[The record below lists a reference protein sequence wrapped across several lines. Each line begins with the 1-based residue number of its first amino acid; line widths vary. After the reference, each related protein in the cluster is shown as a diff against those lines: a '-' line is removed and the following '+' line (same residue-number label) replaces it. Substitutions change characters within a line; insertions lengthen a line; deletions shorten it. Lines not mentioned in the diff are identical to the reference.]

1 MSQEARSY
9 MRILLMMAPTCE
21 KQHSIHAAANHP
33 LALAQLAAQLDK
45 KHEIKGYDPDMD
57 PGYPKSMVQLIASFK
72 PDLIGINFRIFDT
85 TLSYE
90 PRSYLP
96 ELEKALTLTRKAA
109 PLAVIVIGGSAYSF
123 FPDIL
128 LERLPQVDLGFLLD
142 ADVSF
147 PAFVENPSDKPVQ
160 KGIYYRDNDKII
172 YTGKVP
178 ETSFDSFASP
188 DFDLIPMAP
197 YARQGRAA
205 IGLEGKRGCKLK
217 CIPCVYPFLT
227 GSKIMEKSPKKIVD
241 EVEQLAM
248 RGVKSFFFLDSI
260 FNLPARH
267 GIEVCEALSKAKL
280 PVHWGAFLSAG
291 RFDDEIARL
300 YYEAG
305 CRLYYFAPDG
315 ISGQSIKTWKR
326 PITMEGQKKAIEIVR
341 KRRDNHLH
349 VSFLVGSPGES
360 WHDLLEFAKVLFF
373 LALNRVF
380 SISMSFTRIYPKTGL
395 WEIAVSEGVITRED
409 NLLEPKF
416 YRPFPSS
423 LTRFLFHPAYKF
435 MHVAARVVR
444 WFSDAI
450 FRLRGKI

>member
-1 MSQEARSY
+1 
-9 MRILLMMAPTCE
+9 MMAPTCE

-45 KHEIKGYDPDMD
+45 NHEIKGYDPDMD
-57 PGYPKSMVQLIASFK
+57 PGYPQTMVRQIEDFK

-96 ELEKALTLTRKAA
+96 ELEKALILIKKAA
-109 PLAVIVIGGSAYSF
+109 PAAILVIGGSAYSF

-147 PAFVENPSDKPVQ
+147 PAFVDNPSHQPMQ
-160 KGIYYRDNDKII
+160 KGIYFRNKGKIVFS
-172 YTGKVP
+172 GKGPDVP
-178 ETSFDSFASP
+178 FDSLASP

-205 IGLEGKRGCKLK
+205 IGLESKRGCKLN

-227 GSKIMEKSPKKIVD
+227 GSKILEKSPEKIVA
-241 EVEQLAM
+241 EVEQLAS

-260 FNLPARH
+260 FNLPHRH
-267 GIEVCEALSKAKL
+267 GIEVCEAMRNAKL

-291 RFDDEIARL
+291 KFDEKIAKL

-315 ISGQSIKTWKR
+315 ISRQSIKTWKR
-326 PITMEGQKKAIEIVR
+326 PITLESQKKAIKNVR

-349 VSFLVGSPGES
+349 VSFLIGSPGES
-360 WHDLLEFAKVLFF
+360 WHDLLEFATFLFF
-373 LALNRVF
+373 LAFNRVF

-395 WEIAVSEGVITRED
+395 WEIAVSEGVISSED
-409 NLLEPKF
+409 DLLEPKF

-423 LTRFLFHPAYKF
+423 LTRFLFHPAYRF
-435 MHVAARVVR
+435 LHVAARVVR

-450 FRLRGKI
+450 FRFRR